1 MNNKLDIKNG
11 TPTIAFLRRAGWKV
25 RVIHKRPTLD
35 IDAFSGIR
43 VEYSPKGGETRI
55 EITSPDQKIDA
66 FGIAYCADEDH
77 FNRKLGNKI
86 ALGRAWKNAIQMEE
100 QIMKYHGYLPV

>member
-1 MNNKLDIKNG
+1 MNNKLDIKGG

-25 RVIHKRPTLD
+25 RVIHKRPTFSV
-35 IDAFSGIR
+35 DAFSGIR
-43 VEYSPKGGETRI
+43 VEYKPKGGETRI

-66 FGIAYCADEDH
+66 FGVSYCADEDH

-86 ALGRAWKNAIQMEE
+86 ALGRAWKNAIEVEKRIME
-100 QIMKYHGYLPV
+100 QNGFLPI